1 MEGEIT
7 MKCGQCGAEVAKGE
21 TFCQVCGARV
31 NSAAVEKKPEV
42 ESRPESKLAPTEEQP
57 KEQKRSKK
65 GGNKKLTVIAMIG
78 ILIAFVAVALT
89 IVLAKMGRSTMM
101 ERDDSRPFGV
111 TTEGVAG
118 SGERFGMY
126 SAEGECL
133 ASAIGE
139 WLYDESDWNGTS
151 ALVDQSGRLTVA
163 TSKGAIEVTD
173 SVYGAWVCADG
184 SRVAYIKNYSSDH
197 GDLYIYNVAKG
208 TSTPIDTGVRD
219 FSGVTMSPNGS
230 TICYTAY
237 DEASDAHHV
246 RMSRG
251 QKKGERVLDCEWV
264 LAVTDDS
271 SRMFFVNNNK
281 VYEMIDGART
291 RICELDDIDAG
302 INPMFNADCTE
313 MLYQHSDAGA
323 ARIFTEG
330 EEHEVAWLGYLRG
343 EPLAVYGE
351 GGFDY
356 SKILRIDSFFGAAMW
371 GYSGVGY
378 ENDEG
383 QVFIPGIF
391 ADAAISEDGRR
402 IAVADAP
409 SPVSSKPSGGVKVYK
424 ISGKGAELEH
434 EYAPENLTDRLY
446 TSGKMDS
453 VYCVNSKGE
462 LWQLK
467 NGKLNMV
474 SADVSMACM
483 SGAGDL
489 YFMYDG
495 VVLCRADGSERISV
509 ERREGVTGIVA
520 VPQGV
525 AVTTTRDGT
534 IYYRNGGEG
543 TSLPVSVTEAQEAK

>member
-1 MEGEIT
+1 

-31 NSAAVEKKPEV
+31 NSAAVEKKPEAD
-42 ESRPESKLAPTEEQP
+42 SGPEKKPIPTEEQP
-57 KEQKRSKK
+57 KEQSRSKK
-65 GGNKKLTVIAMIG
+65 GGSKKLAVIALIG
-78 ILIAFVAVALT
+78 IIFAAAAVALT
-89 IVLAKMGRSTMM
+89 IVLAKMGSSTLM
-101 ERDDSRPFGV
+101 ERDDARPFGV

-118 SGERFGMY
+118 SKARFGMY

-133 ASAIGE
+133 AAAIGE
-139 WLYDESDWNGTS
+139 WTYDESEWNGTS

-173 SVYGAWVCADG
+173 SVYSAWVCADG

-237 DEASDAHHV
+237 DAASDAHHV

-271 SRMFFVNNNK
+271 CRMFFVNNDK
-281 VYEMIDGART
+281 VYEMTDGSRT
-291 RICELDDIDAG
+291 RICELDEIDAG

-323 ARIFTEG
+323 ARIFSDG

-351 GGFDY
+351 GGY
-356 SKILRIDSFFGAAMW
+356 GYARILRIDSFFGAAMW

-424 ISGKGAELEH
+424 VSDKGAELER

-453 VYCVNSKGE
+453 VYCVNDKGE

-467 NGKLNMV
+467 SGKMNMV
-474 SADVSMACM
+474 SADVSMTCV
-483 SGAGDL
+483 SGDGEL

-495 VVLCRADGSERISV
+495 VVLCRADGSERVSV

-520 VPQGV
+520 LPRGV
-525 AVTTTRDGT
+525 ALTTTRDGT

-543 TSLPVSVTEAQEAK
+543 TALPVSVTEAQEAK